1 MRDFSYLL
9 WKIFSALW
17 YRGCCF
23 LPKRYVVVSLLCITF
38 PGPLICGCL
47 RRFFY
52 TFFDNRKNDIIC
64 VSRWSFK
71 SMLIFMGITL
81 MVTLWSKTIV
91 LKQHL
96 SHISYWM
103 GFTLYWKLVF
113 YSCNICYIFVCSN
126 YLHDLYRIFDVIYI
140 LLKN

>member
-1 MRDFSYLL
+1 MRKQTPYLL
-9 WKIFSALW
+9 IDWAEAYARWWCMTKLSDIYILW
-17 YRGCCF
+17 ENNNDDAHV
-23 LPKRYVVVSLLCITF
+23 PNI
-38 PGPLICGCL
+38 
-47 RRFFY
+47 
-52 TFFDNRKNDIIC
+52 KNDSIC

-71 SMLIFMGITL
+71 SMAIFMEITL

-113 YSCNICYIFVCSN
+113 YSCNICYVSIWN
-126 YLHDLYRIFDVIYI
+126 TYLHYLYPIFDAIHI